1 MFDEDEPIGYKRPPK
16 VTRWKAGQSGNPRG
30 RAKGERNLKT
40 ELLEEIFEEILIKEG
55 GVPKKVTKARAML
68 KAQAAKAV
76 QGDTKAAAL
85 IMAAMQRLL
94 DPPPATPETI
104 VSDNDRAIVEA
115 FLKRNSNNSGG

>member
-1 MFDEDEPIGYKRPPK
+1 MSDQDEPTGYKRPPK
-16 VTRWKAGQSGNPRG
+16 ATRWKTGESGNPRG
-30 RAKGERNLKT
+30 RVKGERNLKT

-85 IMAAMQRLL
+85 IMATMQRLL
-94 DPPPATPETI
+94 DPPPPTPETV

-115 FLKRNSNNSGG
+115 FLKRNANNNGG